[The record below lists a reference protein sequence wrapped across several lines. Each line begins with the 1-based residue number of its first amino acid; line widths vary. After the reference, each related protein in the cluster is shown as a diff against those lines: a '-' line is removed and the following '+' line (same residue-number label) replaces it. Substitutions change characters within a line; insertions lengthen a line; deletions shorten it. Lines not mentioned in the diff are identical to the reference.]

1 MKIKGIYRFKTD
13 IIAGKMLLAFSSGSI
28 GTYDLDLTNSLSI
41 ITISVG
47 ENNVFELEILPISS
61 GKSLDANESVDYF
74 SVFCTSVLLSKKFG
88 FFLNLFNTDTAE
100 GEDPLAPE
108 IIKSI
113 TAFSIKNNVINFIE
127 PHLFTT
133 APQVPVYANIKK
145 IDKNKAI
152 WISGYSSFVGGVNL
166 FARIISYS
174 DTNAVTVGG
183 EHNIESYSVIE
194 DDDVL
199 NNKGWAW
206 SLMDSIVINDETV
219 VLSYSRGKIVG
230 YGSSWSARILVLG
243 VTGDTINTTQ
253 SITIIEDLL
262 SGYYENAITRLKLAS
277 SQGKVFVYRER
288 REESGLVNNV
298 LVKRFLSVIEPP
310 AGISAEVELPYF
322 YQMRTYLDYA
332 GNSSR
337 DASLHIF
344 ENYIIVFYI
353 GSQVESNISNINIS
367 LIKIDGDDFEQKDTI
382 VPPYGNAFSGFV
394 AILQSLYIV
403 DLKKGVFCVVSLNSF
418 VSDISHLQINPFFFV
433 ITIDTTNDKLI
444 CSDATE
450 IKEYQNY
457 FEKDYHG
464 YLDIHKIKD

>member
-1 MKIKGIYRFKTD
+1 MKIKGIYKFKTD
-13 IIAGKMLLAFSSGSI
+13 IIVGKMLIGFSSGSI
-28 GTYDLDLTNSLSI
+28 GTYDSDLTNSLSI

-74 SVFCTSVLLSKKFG
+74 SVFCTSVLLSKNFG
-88 FFLNLFNTDTAE
+88 FFLNLYYTDTDTGE
-100 GEDPLAPE
+100 EEDPLAPE

-133 APQVPVYANIKK
+133 APQVPVYANIRK

-166 FARIISYS
+166 FARIISSS
-174 DTNAVTVGG
+174 DTNVVSVGG

-194 DDDVL
+194 DDNAL
-199 NNKGWAW
+199 QNKGRAW
-206 SLMDSIVINDETV
+206 VLADSIAINSETV
-219 VLSYSRGKIVG
+219 IFSYFRNKRTVSI
-230 YGSSWSARILVLG
+230 YGWSARILVLN
-243 VTGDTINTTQ
+243 VIGDTINTAQ
-253 SITIIEDLL
+253 SITIVED
-262 SGYYENAITRLKLAS
+262 EANIARLKLAS

-288 REESGLVNNV
+288 REEAGLVNNV

-310 AGISAEVELPYF
+310 AGIGAEVELPYF
-322 YQMRTYLDYA
+322 YQMRAYLDYS
-332 GNSSR
+332 GDSSR
-337 DASLHIF
+337 DASLHVF

-353 GSQVESNISNINIS
+353 GSQVESDISNINIS

-382 VPPYGNAFSGFV
+382 VPPYGNAFSGFN
-394 AILQSLYIV
+394 AILQYLYIV

-418 VSDISHLQINPFFFV
+418 VSDVSGLQINPFFFV

-444 CSDATE
+444 CSDAIE

-457 FEKDYHG
+457 FEKDSHG